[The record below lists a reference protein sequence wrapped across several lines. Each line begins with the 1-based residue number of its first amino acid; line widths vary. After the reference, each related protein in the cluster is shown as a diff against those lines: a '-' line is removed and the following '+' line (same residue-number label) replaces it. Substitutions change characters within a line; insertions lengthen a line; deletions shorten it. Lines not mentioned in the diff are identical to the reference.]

1 MGIDFGGWLGGGGSI
16 VQMQIPFRSQ
26 VEWSRIQDNPT
37 DVQFMRK
44 GVELEPQTVRIE
56 LENSFLEND
65 SDAGA
70 GSYRKGTIHGLRAH
84 PDPELGDLNVAV
96 MDTFRMDDKEFT
108 IMFVSLMDYC
118 IKAEF
123 EVVG

>member
-1 MGIDFGGWLGGGGSI
+1 MGMNFGGWLSGGASI

-26 VEWSRIQDNPT
+26 IEWSRILDNPT
-37 DVQFMRK
+37 EVQFMRK
-44 GVELEPQTVRIE
+44 DVELPPQTVRIE

-65 SDAGA
+65 SDAGI

-84 PDPELGDLNVAV
+84 PELVDLNVAV

-108 IMFVSLMDYC
+108 IMFVNLLDYC